1 MKNKSVYMTMDIEN
15 DYTYSQERHY
25 GLFDIPGQ
33 FEKFCDFIQK
43 HDIKLTG
50 FVVGNAL
57 IDRPDYI
64 RALEELGVKFGSHSL
79 THDLN
84 NSGTELEVRGGI
96 DAFVD
101 FFGYLPAGYRSPR
114 GVLTPGLL
122 EILQN
127 ADISYD
133 SSIYP
138 SYRYNVYSHLDKPV
152 YPFRWQGTKIMELP
166 IGVMPKIRIPL
177 ALSYVKI
184 IGRNVTSSLMN
195 IFGNHEN
202 IVFLLHPM
210 DIVFSDLAFKRLSKG
225 WQFAYSI
232 NRKNGWS
239 LLGWLVEKFRNE
251 QFEYNYLHEYY
262 EKSLASVL
270 PEISLNE
277 L

>member
-101 FFGYLPAGYRSPR
+101 FF
-114 GVLTPGLL
+114 
-122 EILQN
+122 
-127 ADISYD
+127 
-133 SSIYP
+133 
-138 SYRYNVYSHLDKPV
+138 
-152 YPFRWQGTKIMELP
+152 
-166 IGVMPKIRIPL
+166 
-177 ALSYVKI
+177 
-184 IGRNVTSSLMN
+184 
-195 IFGNHEN
+195 
-202 IVFLLHPM
+202 
-210 DIVFSDLAFKRLSKG
+210 
-225 WQFAYSI
+225 
-232 NRKNGWS
+232 
-239 LLGWLVEKFRNE
+239 
-251 QFEYNYLHEYY
+251 
-262 EKSLASVL
+262 
-270 PEISLNE
+270 
-277 L
+277 